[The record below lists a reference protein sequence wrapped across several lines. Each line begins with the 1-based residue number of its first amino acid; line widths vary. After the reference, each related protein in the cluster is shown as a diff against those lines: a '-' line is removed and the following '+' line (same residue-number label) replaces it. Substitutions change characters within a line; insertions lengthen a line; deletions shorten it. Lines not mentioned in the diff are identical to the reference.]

1 MGKFEMTEQAA
12 RDWARSPEVLAGIR
26 AGVAALHAGR
36 FRPWEEVAS
45 ELGIDNP
52 QSGKATME

>member
-1 MGKFEMTEQAA
+1 MTEQEK

-26 AGVAALHAGR
+26 AGVAAVHAGQ

-45 ELGIDNP
+45 ELGIDNS
-52 QSGKATME
+52 QTGKATMK